1 MSEAKW
7 VQVQK
12 RTFTKWFNNH
22 LRKKGYKTIENI
34 ATDWASGIMLM
45 RVVNALYS
53 IPMPR
58 KYNKRPKLRPHK
70 LDNLTLAMNMLENK
84 AEVKTN
90 FLKNTHLL
98 DGDEK
103 MILGMM
109 WAIILHYA
117 INAISVD
124 DLTAKEGLLLWVQK
138 KTAGYAG
145 VDPPKVRN
153 FHRDWKSGLAFC
165 ALVHKHHPELID
177 YDNLDHK
184 DNETNLNLAFDAAE
198 TLGIPRLLEPEDLMT
213 DKPDERS
220 VMTYVSEFFH
230 AFASSNLTEAA
241 LRRANKFLAFARAM
255 EERENEYERR
265 ASIVSEWIIST
276 SDKFSDTDFGTTLE
290 EAKSALEYFREYIV
304 VEKPPKLGELLDL
317 MSLLAEIQSELKVN
331 GRPAY
336 VPPEGLTPLELDGAF
351 ESLSKVEDTYAQGA
365 RANRFA
371 YVNRVESG
379 LSDEQLDEYKA
390 SFSHFDSNANG
401 YLNAQEFRAALMVVN
416 VPFRDDD
423 AFMRVYNEHKVTEE
437 GVDLDNY
444 IAFMYDLSAD
454 LDTAEQVKESF
465 QTLAGGDMSNISEA
479 QLSAFTAEDADF
491 IRSHAEAN
499 DDGSYNFASFV
510 DANYA

>member
-1 MSEAKW
+1 M
-7 VQVQK
+7 QK

-22 LRKKGYKTIENI
+22 LRKKGYKPI
-34 ATDWASGIMLM
+34 TDVQKDWSTGIMLM
-45 RVVNALYS
+45 RVVNALYGV
-53 IPMPR
+53 PMPR
-58 KYNKRPKLRPHK
+58 KYNRRPKLRPHK

-109 WAIILHYA
+109 WSIILHYA

-138 KTAGYAG
+138 KTAGYNG
-145 VDPPKVRN
+145 VDPPRVRN
-153 FHRDWKSGLAFC
+153 FHRDFKSGLAFC
-165 ALVHKHHPELID
+165 ALVHKHHPDLID
-177 YDNLDHK
+177 YDSLEKANAEENL
-184 DNETNLNLAFDAAE
+184 TLAFDAAE
-198 TLGIPRLLEPEDLMT
+198 SLGIPRLLEVEDMLA

-265 ASIVSEWIIST
+265 ATILSEWIDESNE
-276 SDKFSDTDFGTTLE
+276 KFSDLDFGNTLE
-290 EAKSALEYFREYIV
+290 ESQQALDYFREYV
-304 VEKPPKLGELLDL
+304 VVQKPPKLGELLDL
-317 MSLLAEIQSELKVN
+317 MGLLAEIQTELKVN

-336 VPPEGLTPLELDGAF
+336 TPPGGLTPLDLDGAF
-351 ESLSKVEDTYAQGA
+351 ESLGKVEDAYAQGA
-365 RANRFA
+365 RASRFT
-371 YVNRVESG
+371 YVTRVESG
-379 LSDEQLDEYKA
+379 LTDEQLAEYKA
-390 SFSHFDSNANG
+390 SFAHFDSNGNG
-401 YLNAQEFRAALMVVN
+401 YLNATEFRAALMVVN

-423 AFMRVYNEHKVTEE
+423 AFMAVYNENKVTDE
-437 GVDLDNY
+437 GIDLENY
-444 IAFMYDLSAD
+444 IAYMYGLSAD

-465 QTLAGGDMSNISEA
+465 QTLAGGNMTGITEA
-479 QLSAFTAEDADF
+479 QLACFTQEDADY
-491 IRSHAEAN
+491 IRSHAEVN
-499 DDGSYNFASFV
+499 PDGTYNFAAFV
-510 DANYA
+510 DASYV